1 MHAVFV
7 LKRHSPCC
15 TNAFTPCYILD
26 LGGILVFF
34 HIHQSKSSLAMMCLM
49 CNLKRLDEE
58 FRSGCGAM
66 MQGGLAMNLLDAI
79 TAASAAAVV
88 IAALLY
94 RL

>member
-1 MHAVFV
+1 MLYQCIYALLH
-7 LKRHSPCC
+7 
-15 TNAFTPCYILD
+15 
-26 LGGILVFF
+26 LGAGRDISFF
-34 HIHQSKSSLAMMCLM
+34 HKHPSKSSLAMMCLM
-49 CNLKRLDEE
+49 CNLKWLDEE

-88 IAALLY
+88 IAALIY